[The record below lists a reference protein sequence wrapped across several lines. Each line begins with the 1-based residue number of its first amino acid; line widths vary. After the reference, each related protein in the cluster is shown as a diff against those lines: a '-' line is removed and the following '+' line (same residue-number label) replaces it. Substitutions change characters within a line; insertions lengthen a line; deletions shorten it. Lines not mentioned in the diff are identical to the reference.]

1 MVRHSNGRAVSL
13 LDSAGPGTCRP
24 GDSLERSRSVSP
36 QVEVDEGDDALV
48 LRVRLCEGPLELRVP
63 RDALKARHRHPH
75 LRGHIPGF
83 NADATPC

>member
-1 MVRHSNGRAVSL
+1 MVSDSNARAAAL

-24 GDSLERSRSVSP
+24 ADLPDRSATVSSP
-36 QVEVDEGDDALV
+36 VEVYDADDALV

-63 RDALKARHRHPH
+63 RAAVKSRHDHP
-75 LRGHIPGF
+75 RRHIPGF